1 LGTVQIH
8 HRPHAQPHHLDSAD
22 PQCRVL
28 DPGVRRHLRDD
39 RRRPGLLHHGP
50 HPVRVPLRLPGRRD
64 GLCRR
69 AGPGARRD
77 PAGLHP
83 AAAAGVQESGEL
95 PMSSTLS
102 RTAPSAA
109 TPHTPAARSGRARTS
124 PRRWLLV
131 AGLAVLALLMM
142 FPLYWMVVSALTPGG
157 QSQSSEFYLWPA
169 EPTFANFTEV
179 FSTQPV
185 WRWIANSLF
194 IAVVTT
200 TISACVSL
208 GAGYALPKFN
218 FWGKGL
224 LYAAFPISTRT
235 PIQATLAPSCLVV
248 ARLGLVASPSAV
260 ILPTAF
266 DVVGIFIA
274 RQFMLSVPDAL
285 VEAARV
291 DGAGE
296 YRAFFSVVL
305 PTCGPLI
312 GVLVILAFMAR
323 WNDFL
328 WPLVV
333 LQGNE
338 NLTVPVALSTL
349 TNNPAFASPWGAVMA
364 VATVTV
370 LPILAVFLAFQRQFV
385 QGISSTGIK

>member
-1 LGTVQIH
+1 MSTTLK
-8 HRPHAQPHHLDSAD
+8 
-22 PQCRVL
+22 
-28 DPGVRRHLRDD
+28 
-39 RRRPGLLHHGP
+39 
-50 HPVRVPLRLPGRRD
+50 
-64 GLCRR
+64 
-69 AGPGARRD
+69 
-77 PAGLHP
+77 P
-83 AAAAGVQESGEL
+83 AASPA
-95 PMSSTLS
+95 T
-102 RTAPSAA
+102 TA
-109 TPHTPAARSGRARTS
+109 AARTRGGRPRTS

-131 AGLAVLALLMM
+131 ALLTALALMM
-142 FPLYWMVVSALTPGG
+142 VFPLYWMVVSALTPGG

-169 EPTFANFTEV
+169 EPTFANFSEV

-200 TISACVSL
+200 AISVCVSL
-208 GAGYALPKFN
+208 GAGYALAKFS

-224 LYAAFPISTRT
+224 LYAAFLVTIMI
-235 PIQATLAPSCLVV
+235 PIQVTLVPSFLVV
-248 ARLGLVASPSAV
+248 ARLGLVDSPWAV

-274 RQFMLSVPDAL
+274 RQFMLSVPNAL

-296 YRAFFSVVL
+296 FRAFFSVVL

-328 WPLVV
+328 WPMVV

-338 NLTVPVALSTL
+338 SLTVPVALSTL

-370 LPILAVFLAFQRQFV
+370 LPILVVFLAFQRQFV

>member
-1 LGTVQIH
+1 
-8 HRPHAQPHHLDSAD
+8 
-22 PQCRVL
+22 
-28 DPGVRRHLRDD
+28 
-39 RRRPGLLHHGP
+39 
-50 HPVRVPLRLPGRRD
+50 
-64 GLCRR
+64 
-69 AGPGARRD
+69 
-77 PAGLHP
+77 
-83 AAAAGVQESGEL
+83 
-95 PMSSTLS
+95 MST
-102 RTAPSAA
+102 TTPSAIA
-109 TPHTPAARSGRARTS
+109 VPGSSPSRSRSTS

-131 AGLAVLALLMM
+131 ALLAVLAALMI
-142 FPLYWMVVSALTPGG
+142 FPLYWMIVSALTPGG
-157 QSQSSEFYLWPA
+157 QSQSSQFYLWPA
-169 EPTFANFTEV
+169 EPTFANFREV
-179 FSTQPV
+179 FETQPV
-185 WRWIANSLF
+185 WRWIGNSLF
-194 IAVVTT
+194 IAVTT
-200 TISACVSL
+200 TAISVCVSL
-208 GAGYALPKFN
+208 GAGYALAKFR
-218 FWGKGL
+218 FFGKGL
-224 LYAAFPISTRT
+224 LYSAFLVTIMI
-235 PIQATLAPSCLVV
+235 PIQVTLVPSFLVV
-248 ARLGLVASPSAV
+248 ARLGIVDSPWAV

-296 YRAFFSVVL
+296 IRAFFSIVL

-328 WPLVV
+328 WPMVV

-370 LPILAVFLAFQRQFV
+370 LPILVVFLAFQRQFV

>member
-1 LGTVQIH
+1 MSTTLRPAASPGTAST
-8 HRPHAQPHHLDSAD
+8 AQPR
-22 PQCRVL
+22 RV
-28 DPGVRRHLRDD
+28 
-39 RRRPGLLHHGP
+39 
-50 HPVRVPLRLPGRRD
+50 
-64 GLCRR
+64 
-69 AGPGARRD
+69 
-77 PAGLHP
+77 
-83 AAAAGVQESGEL
+83 
-95 PMSSTLS
+95 
-102 RTAPSAA
+102 
-109 TPHTPAARSGRARTS
+109 RARTA

-131 AGLAVLALLMM
+131 AALTALALLMV
-142 FPLYWMVVSALTPGG
+142 FPLYWMVISALTPGG
-157 QSQSSEFYLWPA
+157 QSQSSEFYLFPA
-169 EPTFANFTEV
+169 EPSFANFSEV

-185 WRWIANSLF
+185 WRWIANSTF

-200 TISACVSL
+200 AISVCVSL
-208 GAGYALPKFN
+208 GAGYALAKYRFM
-218 FWGKGL
+218 GKGL
-224 LYAAFPISTRT
+224 LYTAFLITIMI
-235 PIQATLAPSCLVV
+235 PIQVTLVPSFLVV
-248 ARLGLVASPSAV
+248 ARLGLVDSPWAV

-274 RQFMLSVPDAL
+274 RQFMLSVPNAL

-296 YRAFFSVVL
+296 FRAFFSVVL

-328 WPLVV
+328 WPMVV

-338 NLTVPVALSTL
+338 SLTVPVALSTL

-370 LPILAVFLAFQRQFV
+370 LPILVVFLAFQRQFV

>member
-1 LGTVQIH
+1 MSTTL
-8 HRPHAQPHHLDSAD
+8 RP
-22 PQCRVL
+22 
-28 DPGVRRHLRDD
+28 
-39 RRRPGLLHHGP
+39 
-50 HPVRVPLRLPGRRD
+50 
-64 GLCRR
+64 
-69 AGPGARRD
+69 
-77 PAGLHP
+77 
-83 AAAAGVQESGEL
+83 
-95 PMSSTLS
+95 TK
-102 RTAPSAA
+102 PSA
-109 TPHTPAARSGRARTS
+109 PLVRARKRTGRSS
-124 PRRWLLV
+124 PRRWLL
-131 AGLAVLALLMM
+131 LALLTALALMM
-142 FPLYWMVVSALTPGG
+142 VFPLYWMVISSLTPGG
-157 QSQSSEFYLWPA
+157 QSQSSEFYLFPE
-169 EPTFANFTEV
+169 EPSFANYSEV

-185 WRWIANSLF
+185 WRWIANSTF

-200 TISACVSL
+200 TISVCVSL
-208 GAGYALPKFN
+208 GAGYALAKYRFM
-218 FWGKGL
+218 GKGL
-224 LYAAFPISTRT
+224 LYTAFLITIMI
-235 PIQATLAPSCLVV
+235 PIQVTLVPSFLVV
-248 ARLGLVASPSAV
+248 ARLGLVDSPWAV

-274 RQFMLSVPDAL
+274 RQFMLSVPNAL

-296 YRAFFSVVL
+296 FRAFFSVVL

-328 WPLVV
+328 WPMVV

-338 NLTVPVALSTL
+338 SLTVPVALSTL

-370 LPILAVFLAFQRQFV
+370 LPILVVFLAFQRQFV

>member
-1 LGTVQIH
+1 MSTT
-8 HRPHAQPHHLDSAD
+8 
-22 PQCRVL
+22 
-28 DPGVRRHLRDD
+28 LR
-39 RRRPGLLHHGP
+39 
-50 HPVRVPLRLPGRRD
+50 
-64 GLCRR
+64 
-69 AGPGARRD
+69 
-77 PAGLHP
+77 P
-83 AAAAGVQESGEL
+83 AAS
-95 PMSSTLS
+95 P
-102 RTAPSAA
+102 AA
-109 TPHTPAARSGRARTS
+109 TTTSPMRGRRARTS

-131 AGLAVLALLMM
+131 AGLTALALLMI
-142 FPLYWMVVSALTPGG
+142 FPLYWMVISALTPGG
-157 QSQSSEFYLWPA
+157 QSQSSEFYLFPA
-169 EPTFANFTEV
+169 EPSFANFSEV

-185 WRWIANSLF
+185 WRWIANSMF

-200 TISACVSL
+200 AISVCVSL
-208 GAGYALPKFN
+208 GAGYALAKYRFM
-218 FWGKGL
+218 GKGL
-224 LYAAFPISTRT
+224 LYTAFLITIMI
-235 PIQATLAPSCLVV
+235 PIQVTLVPSFLVV
-248 ARLGLVASPSAV
+248 ARLGLVDSPWAV

-274 RQFMLSVPDAL
+274 RQFMLAVPNAL

-296 YRAFFSVVL
+296 FRAFFSVVL

-328 WPLVV
+328 WPMVV

-338 NLTVPVALSTL
+338 SLTVPVALSTL

-370 LPILAVFLAFQRQFV
+370 LPILVVFLAFQRQFV

>member
-1 LGTVQIH
+1 MSTT
-8 HRPHAQPHHLDSAD
+8 
-22 PQCRVL
+22 
-28 DPGVRRHLRDD
+28 LR
-39 RRRPGLLHHGP
+39 
-50 HPVRVPLRLPGRRD
+50 
-64 GLCRR
+64 
-69 AGPGARRD
+69 
-77 PAGLHP
+77 P
-83 AAAAGVQESGEL
+83 AAS
-95 PMSSTLS
+95 P
-102 RTAPSAA
+102 A
-109 TPHTPAARSGRARTS
+109 TTSPTSPTRARRARTS

-131 AGLAVLALLMM
+131 AVLAVLALLMV
-142 FPLYWMVVSALTPGG
+142 FPLYWMVISALTPGG
-157 QSQSSEFYLWPA
+157 QSQSSEFYLFPA
-169 EPTFANFTEV
+169 EPTLANFTEV

-185 WRWIANSLF
+185 WRWIWNSLL

-200 TISACVSL
+200 AISVCVSL
-208 GAGYALPKFN
+208 GAGYALAKYS

-224 LYAAFPISTRT
+224 LYTAFLITIMI
-235 PIQATLAPSCLVV
+235 PIQVTLVPSFLVV
-248 ARLGLVASPSAV
+248 ARLGLVDSPWAV

-274 RQFMLSVPDAL
+274 RQFMLSVPNAL

-296 YRAFFSVVL
+296 FRAFFSVVL
-305 PTCGPLI
+305 PTCGPLV

-328 WPLVV
+328 WPMVV

-338 NLTVPVALSTL
+338 SLTVPVALSTL

-370 LPILAVFLAFQRQFV
+370 LPILAVFLVFQRQFV
-385 QGISSTGIK
+385 QGIASTGIK

>member
-1 LGTVQIH
+1 MSTTLK
-8 HRPHAQPHHLDSAD
+8 
-22 PQCRVL
+22 
-28 DPGVRRHLRDD
+28 
-39 RRRPGLLHHGP
+39 
-50 HPVRVPLRLPGRRD
+50 
-64 GLCRR
+64 
-69 AGPGARRD
+69 
-77 PAGLHP
+77 P
-83 AAAAGVQESGEL
+83 AASPA
-95 PMSSTLS
+95 T
-102 RTAPSAA
+102 TA
-109 TPHTPAARSGRARTS
+109 AARTRGERPRTS

-131 AGLAVLALLMM
+131 ALLTALALMM
-142 FPLYWMVVSALTPGG
+142 VFPLYWMVVSALTPGG

-169 EPTFANFTEV
+169 EPTFANFSEV

-200 TISACVSL
+200 AISVCVSL
-208 GAGYALPKFN
+208 GAGYALAKFS

-224 LYAAFPISTRT
+224 LYAAFLVTIMI
-235 PIQATLAPSCLVV
+235 PIQVTLVPSFLVV
-248 ARLGLVASPSAV
+248 ARLGLVDSPWAV

-274 RQFMLSVPDAL
+274 RQFMLSVPNAL

-296 YRAFFSVVL
+296 FRAFFSVVL

-328 WPLVV
+328 WPMVV

-338 NLTVPVALSTL
+338 SLTVPVALSTL

-370 LPILAVFLAFQRQFV
+370 LPILVVFLAFQRQFV

>member
-1 LGTVQIH
+1 MSTTVKPAPA
-8 HRPHAQPHHLDSAD
+8 RTENA
-22 PQCRVL
+22 
-28 DPGVRRHLRDD
+28 
-39 RRRPGLLHHGP
+39 
-50 HPVRVPLRLPGRRD
+50 LPE
-64 GLCRR
+64 
-69 AGPGARRD
+69 GARR
-77 PAGLHP
+77 
-83 AAAAGVQESGEL
+83 
-95 PMSSTLS
+95 
-102 RTAPSAA
+102 RTS
-109 TPHTPAARSGRARTS
+109 RTS

-131 AGLAVLALLMM
+131 AALALLALLMV
-142 FPLYWMVVSALTPGG
+142 FPLYWMVISALTPGG
-157 QSQSSEFYLWPA
+157 QSQSSQFYLWPEA
-169 EPTFANFTEV
+169 PTLSNFSEV

-185 WRWIANSLF
+185 WRWIGNSLL

-200 TISACVSL
+200 AISVCVSL
-208 GAGYALPKFN
+208 GAGYALAKYR

-224 LYAAFPISTRT
+224 LYTAFLITIMI
-235 PIQATLAPSCLVV
+235 PIQVTLVPSLLVV
-248 ARLGLVASPSAV
+248 ARLGLVDSPWAV

-274 RQFMLSVPDAL
+274 RQFMLSVPNAL

-296 YRAFFSVVL
+296 FRAFFQVVL

-328 WPLVV
+328 WPMVV

-338 NLTVPVALSTL
+338 SLTVPVALSTL

-364 VATVTV
+364 VATITV
-370 LPILAVFLAFQRQFV
+370 LPILVVFLAFQRQFV
-385 QGISSTGIK
+385 QGIASTGIK

>member
-1 LGTVQIH
+1 MSTIV
-8 HRPHAQPHHLDSAD
+8 RPAQSPTTTA
-22 PQCRVL
+22 PA
-28 DPGVRRHLRDD
+28 
-39 RRRPGLLHHGP
+39 
-50 HPVRVPLRLPGRRD
+50 
-64 GLCRR
+64 R
-69 AGPGARRD
+69 AGC
-77 PAGLHP
+77 
-83 AAAAGVQESGEL
+83 
-95 PMSSTLS
+95 T
-102 RTAPSAA
+102 
-109 TPHTPAARSGRARTS
+109 ARTS

-131 AGLAVLALLMM
+131 AALTALALLMV
-142 FPLYWMVVSALTPGG
+142 FPLYWMVISALTPGG
-157 QSQSSEFYLWPA
+157 QSQSSEFYLWPDA
-169 EPTFANFTEV
+169 PTLSNFGEV

-185 WRWIANSLF
+185 WRWIANSMF

-200 TISACVSL
+200 AISVCVSL
-208 GAGYALPKFN
+208 GAGYALAKYR

-224 LYAAFPISTRT
+224 LYMAFLVTIMI
-235 PIQATLAPSCLVV
+235 PIQVTLVPSFLVV
-248 ARLGLVASPSAV
+248 ARLGLVDSPWAV

-274 RQFMLSVPDAL
+274 RQFMLSVPSAL
-285 VEAARV
+285 IEAARV

-296 YRAFFSVVL
+296 FRAFFQVVL

-328 WPLVV
+328 WPMVV

-338 NLTVPVALSTL
+338 SLTVPVALSTL

-385 QGISSTGIK
+385 QGIASTGIK

>member
-1 LGTVQIH
+1 MSTTLT
-8 HRPHAQPHHLDSAD
+8 SA
-22 PQCRVL
+22 
-28 DPGVRRHLRDD
+28 
-39 RRRPGLLHHGP
+39 
-50 HPVRVPLRLPGRRD
+50 
-64 GLCRR
+64 
-69 AGPGARRD
+69 
-77 PAGLHP
+77 
-83 AAAAGVQESGEL
+83 E
-95 PMSSTLS
+95 
-102 RTAPSAA
+102 
-109 TPHTPAARSGRARTS
+109 TPATSASTRASRSRAPTS

-131 AGLAVLALLMM
+131 AALTALALLMI

-157 QSQSSEFYLWPA
+157 QSQSSEFYLWPSA
-169 EPTFANFTEV
+169 PTFANFTEV

-185 WRWIANSLF
+185 WRWIANSTL

-200 TISACVSL
+200 AISVCVSL
-208 GAGYALPKFN
+208 GAGYALAKYRFM
-218 FWGKGL
+218 GKGL
-224 LYAAFPISTRT
+224 LYTAFLITIMI
-235 PIQATLAPSCLVV
+235 PIQVTLVPSFLVV
-248 ARLGLVASPSAV
+248 ARLGLVDSPWAV

-274 RQFMLSVPDAL
+274 RQFMLSVPNAL

-296 YRAFFSVVL
+296 FRAFFSVVL

-328 WPLVV
+328 WPMVV

-338 NLTVPVALSTL
+338 SLTVPVALSTL

-364 VATVTV
+364 VASVTV

-385 QGISSTGIK
+385 QGIASTGIK